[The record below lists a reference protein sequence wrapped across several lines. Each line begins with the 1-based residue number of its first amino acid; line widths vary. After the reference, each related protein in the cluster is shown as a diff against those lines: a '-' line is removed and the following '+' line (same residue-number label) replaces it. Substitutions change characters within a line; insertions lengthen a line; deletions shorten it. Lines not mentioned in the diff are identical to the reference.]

1 MLINKSALYTAKDAK
16 IAKQEGFFRT
26 DVCAACL
33 FKSASICVYL
43 RFRKAK
49 TCYFDRN
56 PGASTRFIPVHH
68 DAKDLLAKRICLNTK
83 ANKKYH
89 DKMMNKMVTL
99 DKVLQETEH
108 LEFDDREFLLNILS
122 KRQIELRRVEISKRV
137 KEALKA
143 YKEGNVKSGNLDEL
157 WKDLND

>member
-1 MLINKSALYTAKDAK
+1 VKWI
-16 IAKQEGFFRT
+16 
-26 DVCAACL
+26 
-33 FKSASICVYL
+33 YL
-43 RFRKAK
+43 
-49 TCYFDRN
+49 N
-56 PGASTRFIPVHH
+56 S
-68 DAKDLLAKRICLNTK
+68 K

-99 DKVLQETEH
+99 DKVLEEAEH
-108 LEFDDREFLLNILS
+108 LEFDDREYLLNILS

-143 YKEGNVKSGNLDEL
+143 YKEGNVKSGKLDEL